1 MTELSA
7 LKNMLNDDRK
17 TMELVLSVNGALRGL
32 IRELTGD
39 NITFSLGSRGIAKVS
54 STLKFYHSPNLSVQN
69 VCPYFKM
76 KCIIPS

>member
-54 STLKFYHSPNLSVQN
+54 STLKFRHSPILV
-69 VCPYFKM
+69 YKM
-76 KCIIPS
+76 STHTSK